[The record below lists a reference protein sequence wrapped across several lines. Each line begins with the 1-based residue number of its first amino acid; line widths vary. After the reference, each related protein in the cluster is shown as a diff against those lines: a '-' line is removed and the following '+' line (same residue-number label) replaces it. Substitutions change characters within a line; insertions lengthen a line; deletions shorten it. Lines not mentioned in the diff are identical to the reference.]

1 MNTNTIKERKSVR
14 TYNKKNIEQDVMD
27 KIENFVS
34 KIENPFNVPIKFK
47 ILDAAKDKL
56 SSYLSAHH
64 KLQAL
69 QQA

>member
-34 KIENPFNVPIKFK
+34 KIENPFNVPIEFK
-47 ILDAAKDKL
+47 ILDAVKNKL
-56 SSYLSAHH
+56 SSPVIIGAV
-64 KLQAL
+64 
-69 QQA
+69 